1 MEDVAGVQDVFCGTE
16 TVIYM
21 KKGSASLSPQAVE
34 DILSGYKIAFEGVKR
49 DDSVIL

>member
-1 MEDVAGVQDVFCGTE
+1 MNDVAGVQDVFCGTE

-21 KKGSASLSPQAVE
+21 KKGSVALSTEAVE
-34 DILSGYKIAFEGVKR
+34 KVLTGYKIAFEGIKR